1 MGDVFC
7 LVMLESGSRRKLK
20 LETGAYEELLAG
32 LAGIDEFDSRNTLI
46 QIFDTDLEDFVD
58 LMPDD
63 VVPNKAKV
71 RVVRKNS
78 PAPSSTAASPV
89 KASVPTNH
97 PSQQYAH
104 QVAPRPPVSSQEVFH
119 ISGPGDQLH
128 YSIQSSDVSVAPTVY
143 TLTDVLVHAPCV
155 IAKGSDNGAEA
166 SQSMIIGVT
175 DVLDAPAAHSQEMK
189 ATAQSTTCVELA
201 ESNTCIA
208 PAQSNTCVEPDQS
221 NTCVTPTQSNT
232 CVAPAQSNKTAEP
245 GAATMRLSRV
255 TEDLRA
261 MLPPHLVTDDVKQT
275 VRNIAIIP
283 KNEHDRND
291 YLKFRLPTSFGVWC
305 DVALE
310 RKTVITPKLRRH
322 IINILFQACYKISLY
337 PTRRL
342 YRRAIDVL
350 VMKYPHIAE
359 GPFNWQ
365 CWCLAL
371 RSKFKNVRRK
381 LPEKP
386 GLVGESRRKFG
397 GKRTLE
403 EVRYQVAE
411 AQKALGVDVPLEAG
425 ESADSRHQ
433 SGEDASAGTEMTF
446 KVEPDQ
452 RSSEATSDC
461 SNFDDSELRDVTVS
475 ELLSACTDGGATE
488 ELVEQAGGRAL
499 VDGNTNG
506 GELSLEDR
514 PSPCKKGRPSLEDR
528 DDMQFELPSFGVFE
542 DALETKQPVSSRLR
556 RHIIRCLFDA
566 CSKITLYP
574 TSHLYRTAVD
584 LLLHKYPHLIDTTG
598 ETGRELWVDSLK
610 SKFKNVRRRL
620 PEHVWNMNEVRSK
633 FTATTR
639 RAAAPPKP
647 KESVGRVARPVAIQG
662 VTTFCA
668 NSSWQT
674 GPPALAGTEGA
685 GDQSEALAVKERSD
699 SIRDMTVE
707 QAIAAFASYR
717 QESAL
722 LADFKTLWTA
732 DIPECFEKG
741 IKRMFLVLMNSGTKD
756 EILKISK
763 AGNDILLMVL
773 GAIAQRVSE
782 SLDSLLTEGPT
793 LPTPCLVQRPNGN
806 LDLFVGG
813 FYLLTASSLLG
824 GVCVLFASFWVFHIE
839 YPQGGRNILTF
850 LEHAFLNLRHTKP
863 RLRCWELINLY
874 RSTHK

>member
-20 LETGAYEELLAG
+20 LQTGAYEELLAG

-71 RVVRKNS
+71 
-78 PAPSSTAASPV
+78 PFQPTTLPSSMRT
-89 KASVPTNH
+89 KL
-97 PSQQYAH
+97 H
-104 QVAPRPPVSSQEVFH
+104 QGHLCLLRKFSTFP
-119 ISGPGDQLH
+119 GPGDQLH

-208 PAQSNTCVEPDQS
+208 PAQSNTRVEPDQS

-261 MLPPHLVTDDVKQT
+261 MLPPHLVTDDAKHA

-411 AQKALGVDVPLEAG
+411 AQKALGVDVPLEAS
-425 ESADSRHQ
+425 ESADSHHQ

-452 RSSEATSDC
+452 RSSEATSNC

-514 PSPCKKGRPSLEDR
+514 PSPCKKGRPC
-528 DDMQFELPSFGVFE
+528 
-542 DALETKQPVSSRLR
+542 ALETKQPVSSRLR

-662 VTTFCA
+662 VTSFSA

-674 GPPALAGTEGA
+674 GLPALAGTEGA

-756 EILKISK
+756 EIQKISN

>member
-1 MGDVFC
+1 
-7 LVMLESGSRRKLK
+7 
-20 LETGAYEELLAG
+20 
-32 LAGIDEFDSRNTLI
+32 
-46 QIFDTDLEDFVD
+46 
-58 LMPDD
+58 
-63 VVPNKAKV
+63 
-71 RVVRKNS
+71 
-78 PAPSSTAASPV
+78 
-89 KASVPTNH
+89 
-97 PSQQYAH
+97 
-104 QVAPRPPVSSQEVFH
+104 
-119 ISGPGDQLH
+119 
-128 YSIQSSDVSVAPTVY
+128 
-143 TLTDVLVHAPCV
+143 
-155 IAKGSDNGAEA
+155 
-166 SQSMIIGVT
+166 MI
-175 DVLDAPAAHSQEMK
+175 M
-189 ATAQSTTCVELA
+189 
-201 ESNTCIA
+201 
-208 PAQSNTCVEPDQS
+208 
-221 NTCVTPTQSNT
+221 
-232 CVAPAQSNKTAEP
+232 
-245 GAATMRLSRV
+245 
-255 TEDLRA
+255 
-261 MLPPHLVTDDVKQT
+261 
-275 VRNIAIIP
+275 
-283 KNEHDRND
+283 
-291 YLKFRLPTSFGVWC
+291 
-305 DVALE
+305 
-310 RKTVITPKLRRH
+310 
-322 IINILFQACYKISLY
+322 Y

-411 AQKALGVDVPLEAG
+411 AQKALGVDVPLEAS
-425 ESADSRHQ
+425 ESADSHHQ

-452 RSSEATSDC
+452 RSSEATSNC

-506 GELSLEDR
+506 GEL
-514 PSPCKKGRPSLEDR
+514 SLEDR

-647 KESVGRVARPVAIQG
+647 KEMP
-662 VTTFCA
+662 

-674 GPPALAGTEGA
+674 GLPALAGTEGA

-717 QESAL
+717 QESASNVP
-722 LADFKTLWTA
+722 TGTWT
-732 DIPECFEKG
+732 C
-741 IKRMFLVLMNSGTKD
+741 LS
-756 EILKISK
+756 
-763 AGNDILLMVL
+763 AGSTCSPPRLC
-773 GAIAQRVSE
+773 SE
-782 SLDSLLTEGPT
+782 
-793 LPTPCLVQRPNGN
+793 
-806 LDLFVGG
+806 
-813 FYLLTASSLLG
+813 A
-824 GVCVLFASFWVFHIE
+824 VCVLFASFWVFHIE